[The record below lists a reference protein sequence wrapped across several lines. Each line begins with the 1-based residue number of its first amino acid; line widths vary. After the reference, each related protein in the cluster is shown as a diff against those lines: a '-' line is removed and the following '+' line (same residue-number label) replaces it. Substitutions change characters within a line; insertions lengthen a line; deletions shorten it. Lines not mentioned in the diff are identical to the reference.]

1 MTNYKKCPF
10 CGAVRMLYQVLDGEH
25 VRICYKCFK
34 MQKRVTV
41 PAARAKTAALN
52 LALICSLMAGPVWAE
67 QVVLDGQE
75 FRAHVAR
82 DQRVQQER
90 DALKTDRDNL
100 EQQVGLY
107 RQNEVHYKKTVTA
120 LKELQAKT
128 DEKAKAQESLIAT
141 YEAQRVQLVQERQEF
156 ADEARRVKKE
166 QAELAWKERGASFAA
181 GVIATS
187 AVVAFL
193 LRGGR

>member
-34 MQKRVTV
+34 MQRRVTV
-41 PAARAKTAALN
+41 PAARAKTAALT
-52 LALICSLMAGPVWAE
+52 LALICSLVAGPVWAE

-82 DQRVQQER
+82 DKAVQ
-90 DALKTDRDNL
+90 ADRDNL

-107 RQNEVHYKKTVTA
+107 RQNEVHYKKTVAA

-141 YEAQRVQLVQERQEF
+141 YESQRVQLVQERQEF

-166 QAELAWKERGASFAA
+166 QAELTWKERGASFTA
-181 GVIATS
+181 GVIATG

>member
-1 MTNYKKCPF
+1 MRRVVV
-10 CGAVRMLYQVLDGEH
+10 GALV
-25 VRICYKCFK
+25 F
-34 MQKRVTV
+34 
-41 PAARAKTAALN
+41 
-52 LALICSLMAGPVWAE
+52 SLMAGPVWAE

-75 FRAHVAR
+75 FRAHV
-82 DQRVQQER
+82 ER
-90 DALKTDRDNL
+90 DKAMQADRDNL

-107 RQNEVHYKKTVTA
+107 RQNEAHYKQVV
-120 LKELQAKT
+120 KELKALQQKT
-128 DEKAKAQESLIAT
+128 EEKSSAQESLIQT

-166 QAELAWKERGASFAA
+166 QAELTWKERGASFAA
-181 GVIATS
+181 GVIATG